1 MKLYGA
7 IYLHSNNSYLG
18 TMNGLWSALKLTNND
33 PDKLQPVNN

>member
-33 PDKLQPVNN
+33 PDN